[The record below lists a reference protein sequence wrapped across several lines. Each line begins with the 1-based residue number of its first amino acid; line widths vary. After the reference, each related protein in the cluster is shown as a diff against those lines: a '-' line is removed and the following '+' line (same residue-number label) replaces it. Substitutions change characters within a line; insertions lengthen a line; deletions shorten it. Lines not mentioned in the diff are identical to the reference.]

1 VPDWIAWRI
10 DEKSMNTPTLQTRRL
25 ILRPLALS
33 DAPAIQRHFNNW
45 NIIKNLASVVPWPY
59 PDDGAETFIKQQLEK
74 IAAGEEIYQWVLVPQ
89 AGDGQ
94 AIGNIHFRP
103 RVASPKGNRGFWLA
117 ESCWNR
123 GLMTEAIASV
133 NDFAFR
139 TLGVES
145 FYVCNVV
152 SNAASRRV
160 KQKTGAEFV
169 GYIELP
175 HHNGQSKSERW
186 KVTRESW
193 LDRSSASPV

>member
-1 VPDWIAWRI
+1 MD
-10 DEKSMNTPTLQTRRL
+10 TPTIQTPRL

-33 DAPAIQRHFNNW
+33 DAPVIQRHFNNW
-45 NIIKNLASVVPWPY
+45 NIIQNLASVVPWPY
-59 PDDGAETFIKQQLEK
+59 PDDGAEAFISKQLEK
-74 IAAGEEIYQWVLVPQ
+74 IAAGEEIYQWVLVLRSS
-89 AGDGQ
+89 DGE
-94 AIGNIHFRP
+94 AIGNIHFHPRP
-103 RVASPKGNRGFWLA
+103 GKPKGNRGFWLA
-117 ESCWNR
+117 EPYWNR

-145 FYVCNVV
+145 FYVCNVA

-169 GYIELP
+169 GFIELA
-175 HHNGQSKSERW
+175 HHNGQSKAEHW

-193 LDRSSASPV
+193 LAGARPAIPGECAK